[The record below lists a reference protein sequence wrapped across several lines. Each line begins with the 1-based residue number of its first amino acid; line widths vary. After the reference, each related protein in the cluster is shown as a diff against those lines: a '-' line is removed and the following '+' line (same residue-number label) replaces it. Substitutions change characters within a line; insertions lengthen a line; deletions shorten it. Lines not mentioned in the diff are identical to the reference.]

1 MSKYGLRALE
11 ACFEGIAD
19 ITTVVHICCGYP
31 IEGCGKANA
40 DSYTHLAPMIANSK
54 IDQISIEGTHRR
66 LDPVVLQRFGNK
78 GVIFGVVNVGDSRI
92 ETVEEIEAR
101 INQVLDH
108 VGPDRLAVGPDR
120 GMVFLDPE
128 VAKAKLTNLVES
140 ARRVREG
147 LDKSAGQV
155 LPQS

>member
-31 IEGCGKANA
+31 IEGYEKANA
-40 DSYTHLAPMIANSK
+40 DSYIHLAPMLANSK

-78 GVIFGVVNVGDSRI
+78 GVIFGVVDVGDSRI
-92 ETVEEIEAR
+92 ETIEEIEAR
-101 INQVLDH
+101 INQVLNYVEPH
-108 VGPDRLAVGPDR
+108 RLSVGPDC
-120 GMVFLDPE
+120 GMVFLDPD
-128 VAKAKLTNLVES
+128 VAKAKLMNLVES
-140 ARRVREG
+140 ARRVRES
-147 LDKSAGQV
+147 LDKSADQV
-155 LPQS
+155 LPLS